1 MTDELE
7 RIAALPPEALSGG
20 LAADRRPRVLV
31 VGPMP
36 PTKGGVTTFMLNLMA
51 SYLDDEFEFVAFTTS
66 RPPKRNVID
75 NCGYGAI
82 LRGGPRR
89 ILVGILVTLWH
100 LLSFPFAVI
109 RGRIDLVQIQA
120 SDYQVFWESVLY
132 AIAARILGRPVLFRI
147 GGAFDV
153 FYAESPRLVRRW
165 IAVAL
170 RLPQC
175 VIAQSAFGSR
185 CIRQAGR
192 RGPLVILPNW
202 SPEANIVE
210 VCRPPSANPCFLFI
224 AGTEARR
231 KGIEEVLAA
240 AERLDRIGCPA
251 QFHLLAMTPSLVE
264 RVNALGLGNIRA
276 IEGPALHGR
285 VLELMRQSDVFLL
298 PSHGEGFPNS
308 LIEAMAAGMASIVT
322 PVGAV
327 PEIVADGGA
336 LTIPIGDATAL
347 AESIDRLARDPEL
360 RQKLGREAR
369 NILRARFTEGAALPP
384 LADAYRSLIRRQAV
398 KA

>member
-1 MTDELE
+1 MIGELQGV
-7 RIAALPPEALSGG
+7 AGLPPQALSGG
-20 LAADRRPRVLV
+20 LATVRRPRVLV

-51 SYLDDEFEFVAFTTS
+51 SHLSDEFEFVAFTTS

-75 NCGYGAI
+75 NWGYGAV

-89 ILVGILVTLWH
+89 ILIGILVTLWH

-120 SDYQVFWESVLY
+120 SDYHVFWESVLY
-132 AIAARILGRPVLFRI
+132 AIVARILGRPVLFRI
-147 GGAFDV
+147 GGAFDI
-153 FYAESPRLVRRW
+153 FYAESPPLIRRW
-165 IAVAL
+165 IAAAL

-175 VIAQSAFGSR
+175 VIAQSDFASG
-185 CIRQAGR
+185 CIRRAGR
-192 RGPLVILPNW
+192 NGPLVVLPNW
-202 SPEANIVE
+202 SPEADIGE
-210 VCRPPSANPCFLFI
+210 DCRAPSAKTTFLFI
-224 AGTEARR
+224 AGSEARR
-231 KGIEEVLAA
+231 KGIEVVLAA
-240 AERLDRIGCPA
+240 AKRLDGSDCPA

-276 IEGPALHGR
+276 IEGPASHSR
-285 VLELMRQSDVFLL
+285 VLELMRQTDVFLL
-298 PSHGEGFPNS
+298 PSHGEGFPNA

-336 LTIPIGDATAL
+336 LTVPIGDAMTL
-347 AESIDRLARDPEL
+347 ADAIDRLARDPEL
-360 RQKLGREAR
+360 RRRLGREAR
-369 NILRARFTEGAALPP
+369 SILLTRYTEAAALPP
-384 LADAYRSLIRRQAV
+384 LADAYRSLLRREAV
-398 KA
+398 KT